1 MKLILKSLS
10 GTKTH
15 IEADPGSTVQQLKVV
30 LAPHLGLPAP
40 QLRLLLA
47 GRVLADTHS
56 LEECGVQDKTQ
67 IVYMQA
73 RQRAVIPQDEE
84 LAVGEE
90 YEARLQ
96 RLVDSGYERPL
107 AAAALREAGN
117 EEERAREMLEEG
129 AELDC
134 DDEEKMYESQN
145 PLSFLLGNEAFLQV
159 RKQLQTTP
167 GLLTALLDQ
176 LQLYNP
182 ALFCLVSQYSDA
194 FQELLDAPEEEFQL
208 SDQDRA
214 VVDKLTALGFSEEEA
229 LTAYLQCE
237 RDEAR
242 ATQLLLENYYQS
254 S

>member
-10 GTKTH
+10 GAKTL
-15 IEADPGSTVQQLKVV
+15 IEADSCFTVQQLKEV
-30 LAPHLGLPAP
+30 LAPHLGLSAG

-47 GRVLADTHS
+47 GKVLEDNHS
-56 LEECGVQDKTQ
+56 LESYKVQDNTQ
-67 IVYMQA
+67 LVYLQA
-73 RQRAVIPQDEE
+73 RPRPVTPQDEE
-84 LAVGEE
+84 LVVGEE

-96 RLVDSGYERPL
+96 RLVDWGYDRAL
-107 AAAALREAGN
+107 AVAALREASN
-117 EEERAREMLEEG
+117 DEARAREMLEG
-129 AELDC
+129 GTALDC
-134 DDEEKMYESQN
+134 DDEERMLESQN
-145 PLSFLLGNEAFLQV
+145 PLSFLLGNEAFLTV
-159 RKQLQTTP
+159 RRKLQTTP

-182 ALFCLVSQYSDA
+182 ALFCLVAQYSDA

-214 VVDKLTALGFSEEEA
+214 VLDKLTALGFSEEEA
-229 LTAYLQCE
+229 LAAYLQCE